1 MTKLS
6 VNIHD
11 AKTNLSKYIAQVQLG
26 ATVTVCKN
34 GEPVAQILPFPKKKS
49 TWDMRGIGKHM
60 FKGPLRDDFNDELTD
75 EELPGFGLPSK
86 YDLKTTKKNK
96 TLKK

>member
-11 AKTNLSKYIAQVQLG
+11 AKTNLSKYISQVQLG
-26 ATVTVCKN
+26 ATVTLCKN

-49 TWDMRGIGKHM
+49 TWDALGIGKHM
-60 FKGPLRDDFNDELTD
+60 FTGPLRDDFNDELTD

-86 YDLKTTKKNK
+86 ADKKKSQTKK
-96 TLKK
+96 